1 MSLNVVHVIRQYYP
15 SVGGMEDVVRNIAA
29 SQQATGQQSAS
40 VVTLNR
46 LFRNSDQVLD
56 TEDEVDGVPVTRLP
70 YRGSSRYP
78 LCPSVLRRIDQAD
91 VVHVHGV
98 DFFFDYLAATRPM
111 HRRPL
116 LLSTHGGFFHTEFA
130 SQLKKIWFNTITR
143 AASSAYD
150 RIVATSENDGR
161 RFRDIVPESRL
172 EVIENGVNTDKYAGR
187 GCRDINH
194 TLIYFGRW
202 SANKG
207 LPEALDLLRALRAQD
222 ARWHLIIAGREY
234 DFSLETLDREVVG
247 RGLTQSAVTLEA
259 SPSDERLAEL
269 MGQAAWFVC
278 LSRHE
283 GFGLAAIEAMS
294 AGLTPVLSDI
304 PPFRKLVDA
313 SGIGITADA
322 RMPEQLARGLHRLHE
337 QGQLAHEQRR
347 EAAMAFA
354 RQYSWPR
361 IADRYIQL
369 YETLGGSR

>member
-1 MSLNVVHVIRQYYP
+1 MSLKVVHVIRQYYP

-29 SQQATGQQSAS
+29 SQRATGRQNAS

-46 LFRNSDQVLD
+46 LFRNSEELLESTDV
-56 TEDEVDGVPVTRLP
+56 VDGVPVTRLP

-78 LCPSVLRRIDQAD
+78 LCPSVLREINRAD

-98 DFFFDYLAATRPM
+98 DFFFDYLAATRLV

-130 SQLKKIWFNTITR
+130 SRLKELWFRTITR
-143 AASSAYD
+143 VSSRAYD

-161 RFRDIVPESRL
+161 RFRDIVPDNRL

-187 GCRDINH
+187 GSREINR

-202 SANKG
+202 SSNKG
-207 LPEALDLLRALRAQD
+207 LLEALDLMRVLRAQD
-222 ARWHLIIAGREY
+222 PRWHLIIAGREY
-234 DFSLETLDREVVG
+234 DFSLESLDQEIRSRHLG
-247 RGLTQSAVTLEA
+247 DGAVTLEA
-259 SPSDERLAEL
+259 SPSDKRLAVL
-269 MGQAAWFVC
+269 MGQASYFLC

-304 PPFRKLVDA
+304 PPFRKLKES
-313 SGIGITADA
+313 SGIGLCASA
-322 RMPEQLARGLHRLHE
+322 LEPEALAAQLQQLHD
-337 QGQLAHEQRR
+337 QGQVAHEERR
-347 EAAMAFA
+347 DRAMSFA
-354 RQYSWPR
+354 CQYSWPR

-369 YETLGGSR
+369 YDSLGGPR

>member
-15 SVGGMEDVVRNIAA
+15 SVGGMEDVVRNIAS
-29 SQQATGQQSAS
+29 SQLATGRQRAS

-46 LFRNSDQVLD
+46 LFRNSDEVL
-56 TEDEVDGVPVTRLP
+56 EASDEVDGVPVTRLP

-78 LCPSVLRRIDQAD
+78 LCPSVLREIDRAD

-98 DFFFDYLAATRPM
+98 DFFYDYLAATRLM

-130 SQLKKIWFNTITR
+130 SRLKEIWFNTITR
-143 AASSAYD
+143 ASSFAYD
-150 RIVATSENDGR
+150 RIVATSENDGN

-172 EVIENGVNTDKYAGR
+172 EVIENGVNTEKYAGR
-187 GCRDINH
+187 GSREINR

-202 SANKG
+202 SSNKG
-207 LPEALDLLRALRAQD
+207 LLEALDLMQVLRRQD
-222 ARWHLIIAGREY
+222 PRWQLIIAGREY
-234 DFSLETLDREVVG
+234 DFSLETLSQEVRE
-247 RGLTQSAVTLEA
+247 RGLADGAVTLEA
-259 SPSDERLAEL
+259 SPSDERLSQL
-269 MGQAAWFVC
+269 MGQAAWFLC

-304 PPFRKLVDA
+304 PPFRKLTDA
-313 SGIGITADA
+313 SGIGLTADP
-322 RMPEQLARGLHRLHE
+322 RSPETLAVGLHELYD
-337 QGQLAHEQRR
+337 QGQAAHAARR
-347 EAAMAFA
+347 EQAMTFA

-369 YETLGGSR
+369 YDTLGGS